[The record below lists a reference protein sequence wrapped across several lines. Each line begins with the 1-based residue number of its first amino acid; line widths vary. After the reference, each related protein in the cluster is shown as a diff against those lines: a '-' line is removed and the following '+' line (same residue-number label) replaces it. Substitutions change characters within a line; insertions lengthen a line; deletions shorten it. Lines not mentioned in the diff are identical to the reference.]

1 MWISEPR
8 DGPLTLGK
16 THQSSTPTLDSV
28 SEHVDTPSSTPR
40 DAAHESPAPKQPTP
54 KQPTPRQHTPRQP
67 TPKKSTPRDPTP
79 KKPFRE
85 PATPTTTKIRPPMSA
100 MHPSKAQSTM
110 APPSEGLRLGF
121 TDIRPVAKR
130 DGGLPSGVAQHT
142 PTKASAV
149 PSTPF
154 TFSVGR
160 PSADPNLSSRA
171 KLMMAELRGEADR
184 IKAELAAQREKQGGV
199 DLGGRVIAQPKGK
212 TGRYSAAHEA
222 AFEKMDSIANH
233 PSAFRAKLTP
243 VAGVKRSSSRAD
255 LDELPP
261 SVTKRSAMK
270 RSPSK
275 ARLDDVA
282 PRSPWLR
289 KALASSVK
297 SRAAAIDTSESAPLA
312 STPAKR
318 AKQRVE
324 DDASSSRPI
333 SRDGSSIPRP
343 ESSGND
349 SGATLRH
356 SKSTMS
362 LISPAKASLSRTA
375 SKGPGA
381 TASPST
387 SELPTLKRSATTASL
402 KGALTPGRRLLT
414 PSRFERVKSILKT
427 RRDDTEKPGSAL
439 PLPAAPVSK
448 TPAPPRVDKALPPL
462 PMCATTPR
470 RKPIRNLDSTPSESE
485 AVKMQNSPSPVK
497 KQTSPTRGP
506 TSLFK
511 SLSRSVRG
519 VDAEANY
526 QNMDSV
532 LGSSAKKNTEA
543 KKADKKDEVVYPDLS
558 VFSGLAGGKEKSASV
573 PPPSAPGTFT
583 FRSDHTINFS
593 GASPTGF
600 GASPGQSSIRQVRNS
615 VLPAPSIPGSF
626 PDTSSTSASTSAS
639 DPARTADARSS
650 NKENRSPALK
660 LQGISHGMQS
670 KKRHR
675 PSTDEEDARREA
687 EERAVKKRKNE
698 HVPEGDALMAPRL
711 MGRTTAPG
719 GSGNGRGGLKLD
731 SPAKKTMVPRAGV
744 QAASRT
750 PGKKP
755 VLSMSRLNMLA
766 TPKKRV

>member
-1 MWISEPR
+1 
-8 DGPLTLGK
+8 
-16 THQSSTPTLDSV
+16 
-28 SEHVDTPSSTPR
+28 
-40 DAAHESPAPKQPTP
+40 
-54 KQPTPRQHTPRQP
+54 
-67 TPKKSTPRDPTP
+67 
-79 KKPFRE
+79 
-85 PATPTTTKIRPPMSA
+85 

-130 DGGLPSGVAQHT
+130 DGTIPSGVGQQT
-142 PTKASAV
+142 PTKSGGL

-154 TFSVGR
+154 TFSIGR

-171 KLMMAELRGEADR
+171 KQMMAELRGEADR
-184 IKAELAAQREKQGGV
+184 IKAELAAQREKQGDTDV
-199 DLGGRVIAQPKGK
+199 NGRLIAKPKGK
-212 TGRYSAAHEA
+212 NGRFSAAHDA
-222 AFEKMDSIANH
+222 AFERMDSIENH

-261 SVTKRSAMK
+261 SVTKRSVMK

-275 ARLDDVA
+275 ARLDDDSH
-282 PRSPWLR
+282 RSPWLR
-289 KALASSVK
+289 KALTASSVK
-297 SRAAAIDTSESAPLA
+297 ARAAAIDTNESSAPA
-312 STPAKR
+312 PTPAKR
-318 AKQRVE
+318 VKQRLE
-324 DDASSSRPI
+324 DDASSSRLI
-333 SRDGSSIPRP
+333 SRDGSSIPFP
-343 ESSGND
+343 KSSGND
-349 SGATLRH
+349 SGATLTH

-362 LISPAKASLSRTA
+362 LISPTKSSLSRTA
-375 SKGPGA
+375 SKGPST
-381 TASPST
+381 TASSSK
-387 SELPTLKRSATTASL
+387 SELPTLKKSATTADL
-402 KGALTPGRRLLT
+402 KGTMTPGRRILT

-427 RRDDTEKPGSAL
+427 RRDDAEKPGSAL

-448 TPAPPRVDKALPPL
+448 TPAPPRVNKALPSL
-462 PMCATTPR
+462 PTCATTPR
-470 RKPIRNLDSTPSESE
+470 RKLVKNLDSTPTESE
-485 AVKMQNSPSPVK
+485 ALKMQNSPSPVK

-519 VDAEANY
+519 RDAEHNCP
-526 QNMDSV
+526 NMDSV
-532 LGSSAKKNTEA
+532 FGSSTKKSAET
-543 KKADKKDEVVYPDLS
+543 KKDEVVYPDLS
-558 VFSGLAGGKEKSASV
+558 VFSGHSAPKEKSSSV
-573 PPPSAPGTFT
+573 PPPSGPGTFT

-615 VLPAPSIPGSF
+615 MLPAPPSIPGSF
-626 PDTSSTSASTSAS
+626 PDQPAS
-639 DPARTADARSS
+639 DINANSNSANTDTRSS

-660 LQGISHGMQS
+660 LLGISHGMQS

-675 PSTDEEDARREA
+675 PSTDEEDAKKEA

-711 MGRTTAPG
+711 MGKGTPADKK
-719 GSGNGRGGLKLD
+719 GRAGMKLD
-731 SPAKKTMVPRAGV
+731 LPAKKTMVPRAGV

-750 PGKKP
+750 PGRKP